1 MKKTAK
7 FLGAIAL
14 LSTVFFSCSKSSSSS
29 ENNNISTP
37 PLQIGQAITSTNL
50 GVNGQITAVKGTMLT
65 TAGTYNVLGDLVVN
79 KGDTLYL
86 QPGVTVCVQNKAT
99 IVVKGVLVS
108 NGSQAQPN
116 SFTVCSA
123 TKTTTIAQGA
133 NPGTDNAYQ
142 GLWTGINCDT
152 TCTLL
157 CLKWTH
163 VEFAGGVFDATV
175 GGTFNG
181 GTAGKNSYAVLFQN
195 LNGDCIIEDSWFY
208 GNVDDCIRVQYG
220 HLSIMRNTFEKSG
233 FVGGDVVNMKSGA
246 IGDCAYNVIIGGA
259 TNGTKASNKGT
270 EPVECNINMYNNTYI
285 DCGYRQAGQAGRG
298 GSINYEQGAE
308 GMAYNNL
315 IVNCRVGLRIVN
327 NPVADTTNCHYGN
340 NFAYADS
347 DAVCNQ
353 FYPVGYYT
361 KDIAYVVPSQ
371 KQVDS
376 LGYTYSGAAGSSAY
390 TGSYF
395 TTKNN
400 PKFKNFPLPV
410 SGAGFQNL
418 SDIACTGSFDF
429 HLAANSP
436 CIGNGYTNF
445 NPIRATKVTK
455 APFAATV
462 TAPGVDIGAYQSNG
476 SGNQH

>member
-108 NGSQAQPN
+108 NGTQAQPN

-220 HLSIMRNTFEKSG
+220 RLSIMRNTFEKSG
-233 FVGGDVVNMKSGA
+233 LVGGDVVNMKSGA

-361 KDIAYVVPSQ
+361 HDYAYVVPSQ

-376 LGYTYSGAAGSSAY
+376 LGYTYSGATGSSAY

-400 PKFKNFPLPV
+400 PQFKNFPLPV

-436 CIGNGYTNF
+436 CIGHGYTNF
-445 NPIRATKVTK
+445 SPIRATKVTK
-455 APFAATV
+455 APFAAIV
-462 TAPGVDIGAYQSNG
+462 TAPGNDIGAYQTNG

>member
-1 MKKTAK
+1 MKKTAL
-7 FLGAIAL
+7 FLGAMAM

-29 ENNNISTP
+29 ENNNISVP

-50 GVNGQITAVKGTMLT
+50 GVNGQLTAVKGTMLT

-86 QPGVTVCVQNKAT
+86 QPGVTVCVQNKST
-99 IVVKGVLVS
+99 IVVKGVLIS
-108 NGSQAQPN
+108 MGSQSQPN
-116 SFTVCSA
+116 YFTSCGAV
-123 TKTTTIAQGA
+123 KTNTIAQGESPA
-133 NPGTDNAYQ
+133 TDNAYS
-142 GLWTGINCDT
+142 GLWAGINCDT
-152 TCTLL
+152 TATLL

-163 VEFAGGVFDATV
+163 VDFAGGVFSATV

-208 GNVDDCIRVQYG
+208 GNTDDCIRVQYG
-220 HLSIMRNTFEKSG
+220 RFSLMRNTFEKNGNGS
-233 FVGGDVVNMKSGA
+233 GDVVNMKSGA
-246 IGDCAYNVIIGGA
+246 VGDAAYNLIIGGC

-270 EPVECNINMYNNTYI
+270 EPVECNFNMYNNTYVN
-285 DCGYRQAGQAGRG
+285 CGYRQAGQAGRG
-298 GSINYEQGAE
+298 GSINYEQGSM

-340 NFAYADS
+340 NFAYSDS
-347 DAVCNQ
+347 AAVCNQ
-353 FYPVGYYT
+353 FYPVGYLTHDY
-361 KDIAYVVPSQ
+361 AYYVPSA

-376 LGYTYSGAAGSSAY
+376 LGYVYSGTNGSSAY
-390 TGSYF
+390 NGAF
-395 TTKNN
+395 FAMKNN
-400 PKFKNFPLPV
+400 PQFKNFPLPET
-410 SGAGFQNL
+410 GIQALAN
-418 SDIACTGSFDF
+418 IAYVGSYDF

-436 CIGNGYTNF
+436 CIGHGYTNF
-445 NPIRATKVTK
+445 SPIRATKVTK
-455 APFAATV
+455 APFAAIV
-462 TAPGVDIGAYQSNG
+462 TAPGNDIGAYQTNG